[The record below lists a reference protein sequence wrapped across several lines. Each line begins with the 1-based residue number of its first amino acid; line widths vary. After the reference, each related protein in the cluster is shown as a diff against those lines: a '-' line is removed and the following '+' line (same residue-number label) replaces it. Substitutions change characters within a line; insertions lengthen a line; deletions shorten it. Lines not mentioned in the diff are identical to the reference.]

1 MKRTGA
7 ASVAVLAAF
16 QIEAAVTSA
25 TDGSKVWWVTATGS
39 TPGQVA
45 QPIENYTQIPS
56 TGATTPEKY
65 GMQYKVELTSVP
77 TIAQDPKPTTKVV
90 TAQIDIWYGQTSQP
104 YVGCGSPAFYAASHQ
119 RIGTLAA
126 GASVN
131 EFGGLGIAC
140 AGTMSGT
147 AEHTTITPGLIQEG
161 HKVVYTVNQ
170 VGAPLIAGNSVTITV
185 EITMRHYTK
194 MPTDADWVQGDYDTE
209 ISPAVDGNGDGDF
222 TDLDQLPRPAVPG
235 VDANGDGDFTD
246 AGDTP
251 PVPAF
256 PGYDYNGDGDFT
268 DTGDTAVVLGRQQ
281 RTDSITTTIT
291 INFAPELGM
300 P

>member
-16 QIEAAVTSA
+16 QTEAAVPSA

-39 TPGQVA
+39 TPGQAA
-45 QPIENYTQIPS
+45 QPLDNYTQIPN

-65 GMQYKVELTSVP
+65 GMQYKVELTSTP
-77 TIAQDPKPTTKVV
+77 TIAQDPKPTSKAVS
-90 TAQIDIWYGQTSQP
+90 AQIDIWYGEPSGNF
-104 YVGCGSPAFYAASHQ
+104 VGCGRPAFYAASHQ
-119 RIGTLAA
+119 RIGTFAA
-126 GASVN
+126 AATVN
-131 EFGGLGIAC
+131 SMGVLGIGC
-140 AGTMSGT
+140 AGTMTGT
-147 AEHTTITPGLIQEG
+147 AEHTTITPGLFQEG
-161 HKVVYTVNQ
+161 HKVVYDINQ
-170 VGAPLIAGNSVTITV
+170 AGAPQIAGNSVTVTV

-194 MPTDADWVQGDYDTE
+194 APQDADWVQNDYSTE
-209 ISPAVDGNGDGDF
+209 ISPGVDGNGDGDF
-222 TDLDQLPRPAVPG
+222 DDLDQLPTPAVPG

-256 PGYDYNGDGDFT
+256 PGYDHNGDGDFT
-268 DTGDTAVVLGRQQ
+268 DTGDTSPGFGMQK